1 MEIEKQY
8 ITLAQRLREL
18 REEKGIPQFKI
29 AQDLDIHKNTYQGYE
44 SAVRRLSLE
53 ALDKL
58 AFYFNVS
65 IDYLLG
71 RTDIRTPYPYNEKE
85 FYILYG
91 KVPKRAS
98 PDSEDLD
105 KEVQQKMDFEKF
117 LESLDYSVS
126 FTEEANGEI
135 GYMLITDGNTFYKLP
150 YDELDD
156 FIKNI
161 TKYINFSL
169 SDYEVDEGEWDQQ
182 QQSLNFTK

>member
-1 MEIEKQY
+1 MKIEKQY
-8 ITLAQRLREL
+8 IILGQRLREL
-18 REEKGIPQFKI
+18 REEKGIPQLKV
-29 AQDLDIHKNTYQGYE
+29 AQDLSFPKSSYQGYE
-44 SAVRRLSLE
+44 SASARLSLE

-71 RTDIRTPYPYNEKE
+71 KTDIRTPYPHSDEA
-85 FYILYG
+85 FYIIYG

-98 PDSEDLD
+98 SDSEDLD

-161 TKYINFSL
+161 TKYISFSL
-169 SDYEVDEGEWDQQ
+169 SDYEVDKDEWD
-182 QQSLNFTK
+182 LH

>member
-18 REEKGIPQFKI
+18 REEKGLLQLKVAEALEIPRSS
-29 AQDLDIHKNTYQGYE
+29 YQGYE
-44 SAVRRLSLE
+44 TASKRLSLE

-71 RTDIRTPYPYNEKE
+71 RTDIRSPYPYNEKE

-91 KVPKRAS
+91 KVPKRA
-98 PDSEDLD
+98 PTFSELVE
-105 KEVQQKMDFEKF
+105 KEFQQEMDFENF
-117 LESLDYSVS
+117 LKSLDYDVS
-126 FTEEANGEI
+126 STEEADGEI
-135 GYMLITDGNTFYKLP
+135 SHMLITDGNTFYKLS

-156 FIKNI
+156 FIKNVA
-161 TKYINFSL
+161 KYISFSL
-169 SDYEVDEGEWDQQ
+169 SDYEVDKDEWN
-182 QQSLNFTK
+182 LH